1 MVQATSVRNLR
12 SLQKQWE
19 QGLSSFKKQRAIQQ
33 AAVRYTHLLQII
45 QCICMWNRS
54 TSFHHIV
61 QHPRE
66 SRIPDYSIRIKQT
79 NKKQCSLLDRIG
91 IYWTVEKGS
100 GGRKIWAKYLEVGH
114 LGLKAFQNSSF
125 SGLLRN
131 TQRYPEH
138 DQQWGTTYIILFCIC
153 GTNLSVFKGKFWLV
167 IFVWPTF
174 TLPMCMHYPKYQK
187 LSGKCKECMSRLQS
201 TPV

>member
-1 MVQATSVRNLR
+1 MVQATPVRNLC

-19 QGLSSFKKQRAIQQ
+19 QWLSSFKKQRAIQQ
-33 AAVRYTHLLQII
+33 AAIRYTHLLQII

-54 TSFHHIV
+54 TSFNHIV

-66 SRIPDYSIRIKQT
+66 SRISDYSIRIKQT
-79 NKKQCSLLDRIG
+79 KKKQCSLSGRIG

-100 GGRKIWAKYLEVGH
+100 GGRKIWAKHLEAGH
-114 LGLKAFQNSSF
+114 LALKAFQNSSF
-125 SGLLRN
+125 SGLLKN

-174 TLPMCMHYPKYQK
+174 TLLMCMHYSKYQK
-187 LSGKCKECMSRLQS
+187 LSGKCKECMSRLQC